1 MVSFQSTQKPHGAL
15 RNIIVHS
22 YSFIQS
28 VLCWLALYAQ
38 FTKEQGCLLC

>member
-1 MVSFQSTQKPHGAL
+1 MVGFQSTQKPHIAI

-22 YSFIQS
+22 YLFIQS
-28 VLCWLALYAQ
+28 VICWLALHFQ